1 MSIRGETL
9 SRHHVAFEAT
19 MGPIDFQLVEV
30 QFQKLATTLT
40 FVENSQFHLVRSSY
54 VLYMAYFA

>member
-1 MSIRGETL
+1 
-9 SRHHVAFEAT
+9 

-40 FVENSQFHLVRSSY
+40 FVDNSQFHLVRSSY